1 MFRAKFALVLIAAW
15 AISTGTMAQKIYKCG
30 ASYSQIPC
38 PDGVAMDASDA
49 RTKAQKSEA
58 DKSTKNQ
65 AKQAQALEKER
76 LTDEARARAADQA
89 QVKAQGKEKGKS
101 TDKEPVTKKKGKE
114 PDFFTAKPT
123 PAPKN

>member
-1 MFRAKFALVLIAAW
+1 MHCAKFAIVFIASW
-15 AISTGTMAQKIYKCG
+15 ALSTGTMAQKIYKCG

-49 RTKAQKSEA
+49 RTNAQKSEA

-89 QVKAQGKEKGKS
+89 QVKAQGKGKLA
-101 TDKEPVTKKKGKE
+101 DKEPVTKKKSKE